1 VPHHKCFISL
11 VGAVAML
18 VATDLYAQDKM
29 AMPNTA
35 TRPMHDESE
44 RMAEPST
51 RAVVSPPLPEGL
63 TLEQTLDQAGNPPP
77 GDFPQPVPDDKFRAF
92 FLIQQLEYR
101 FGQDADDQLGW
112 RAQGWVGYDYD
123 KLWLRTEGK
132 AIFEGTDHGESENDL
147 LYSRL
152 ITPFWYAQ
160 AGVQYANE
168 WDDGDYTDRWSGVL
182 AVQGLAPGMFEVE
195 TSLYVSQDADV
206 TMRLEAEYD
215 LRLTQRLVLQ
225 PRTELR
231 FAAQDVPERNLGAG
245 MTNADVELRLRY
257 EIKRE
262 FAPYI
267 GVGYHRLVGETSSL
281 ARAAG
286 ADPEEFLLFVGLRVA
301 F

>member
-1 VPHHKCFISL
+1 MPHRKCFIWL
-11 VGAVAML
+11 VGAVAM
-18 VATDLYAQDKM
+18 VAATASHAQDKM
-29 AMPNTA
+29 DMPNTA
-35 TRPMHDESE
+35 TRPMHTESE
-44 RMAEPST
+44 QLAEPST
-51 RAVVSPPLPEGL
+51 RPVFSPPLPEGL
-63 TLEQTLDQAGNPPP
+63 TLEQTLDRAASAPPK
-77 GDFPQPVPDDKFRAF
+77 DFPQPVPDDKFRAF
-92 FLIQQLEYR
+92 LLIQQLEYG
-101 FGQDADDQLGW
+101 FGHDADDKLGW

-132 AIFEGTDHGESENDL
+132 AIFEGSDHGESENDL

-152 ITPFWYAQ
+152 MTPFWYAQ

-168 WDDGDYTDRWSGVL
+168 WDGGDYTDRWSGVL
-182 AVQGLAPGMFEVE
+182 AVQGLAPGMFDVE

-206 TMRLEAEYD
+206 TLRFEAEYD

-245 MTNADVELRLRY
+245 LTNADVELRLRY

-286 ADPEEFLLFVGLRVA
+286 SDPEELLLFVGLRLA